1 MPSGPG
7 VFHASVRGTRL
18 YDISLTLDD
27 DRLIVDCTCPFF
39 QQSIEP
45 CKHIWAAILAADR
58 ARAFPVPADLS
69 FDFDDE
75 LIEAR
80 EVYAGEDLDDGSA
93 LSVSN
98 GTTRRVVA
106 HLTADERRVISERMK
121 LYWAQRRRGST
132 PPRRK
137 TPAPAWQTFL
147 SQVTQ
152 PPDAIPPRALPVGQL
167 IYVLDLVRSATAGGL
182 FVELLTR
189 DRKKS
194 GAWAKPKPLT
204 ISRTDI
210 ASLPDERDRRIL
222 DAICG
227 APQAYAYTGSPWGGY
242 GADAPVP
249 SAFVLNPTLQHDLAQ
264 RLCETDRL
272 LMRNLAG
279 ASDVEAAQLI
289 PVGWDPAASRV
300 SAADHRGC
308 DSRATRLAVWSAATG
323 ARTRLPKSSSS
334 PQR

>member
-18 YDISLTLDD
+18 YDVSLTLDD
-27 DRLIVDCTCPFF
+27 DRLIVDCACPFF

-80 EVYAGEDLDDGSA
+80 EMSAGEDLDEGSA
-93 LSVSN
+93 LNFSN
-98 GTTRRVVA
+98 GTARRVVA
-106 HLTADERRVISERMK
+106 HLTVDQRRTISERMK
-121 LYWAQRRRGST
+121 RYWAERPGPAAPRRPT
-132 PPRRK
+132 PP
-137 TPAPAWQTFL
+137 PAWQTFL
-147 SQVTQ
+147 SQITP
-152 PPDAIPPRALPVGQL
+152 PPDAILPRSIPTGEL
-167 IYVLDLVRSATAGGL
+167 IYVLDLGRSATSGGL
-182 FVELLTR
+182 LVELLTR

-194 GAWAKPKPLT
+194 GIWAKPKPLT
-204 ISRTDI
+204 ISRNDI

-222 DAICG
+222 DTICG
-227 APQAYAYTGSPWGGY
+227 APEAYEYAGSPWAGHGAGG
-242 GADAPVP
+242 PVP
-249 SAFVLNPTLQHDLAQ
+249 SAFVLNPTLQRDLAE

-272 LMRNLAG
+272 MMRNLAG
-279 ASDVEAAQLI
+279 ASDVAAAQLI
-289 PVGWDPAASRV
+289 PVVWDPQ
-300 SAADHRGC
+300 SAEFQLQITGTG
-308 DSRATRLAVWSAATG
+308 SRATRLAVRSVATG

-334 PQR
+334 PRR